1 MSRPPLKRLGAALTA
16 TLTAASLIAAAPVP
30 TSSIKATSAEFRGDL
45 QIDVTEAGRTAVV
58 VPDDTVVSLA
68 DITVEVAHGF
78 AGIILTDLDD
88 DSGFSLRAIR
98 YPETETYGSSHV
110 MKNIEVAEGDAEPS
124 TYPGGPSSRSCNAD
138 CRLPAGT
145 YTLLAITEDGV
156 AASLGLDLGDG
167 ATAVADESLTPIRI
181 VVDDPDPLGGDF
193 DTLESH
199 GGARATSQSPVSG
212 RAFAFQQVSTRTT
225 STGAG
230 IVYVEHCHTLDGEC
244 SSTIGF
250 NVYHP
255 TAVTTDGST
264 SFIQTELAPGAHGS
278 HVSWS
283 VEAVGG
289 GELTIAID
297 ALRVYPD

>member
-1 MSRPPLKRLGAALTA
+1 MSRARLKLLGAALTA
-16 TLTAASLIAAAPVP
+16 ALAAASVVAAAPAP
-30 TSSIKATSAEFRGDL
+30 ASSIEASSIELRGDL
-45 QIDVTEAGRTAVV
+45 RIDVTEAGRTELV
-58 VPDDTVVSLA
+58 VPDDTVVSWD

-98 YPETETYGSSHV
+98 YPETFGSSHV
-110 MKNIEVAEGDAEPS
+110 MRTIEVAEEDAEEP

-156 AASLGLDLGDG
+156 DASLGLDLGDG
-167 ATAVADESLTPIRI
+167 ATAVTDELLTPIGI
-181 VVDDPDPLGGDF
+181 VVYDPDPIGGDF
-193 DTLESH
+193 DTVESQR
-199 GGARATSQSPVSG
+199 GARAISSFPERG
-212 RAFAFQQVSTRTT
+212 RALAFQQVSTRTS

-230 IVYVEHCHTLDGEC
+230 AVYVEHCHTVDGEC
-244 SSTIGF
+244 TFTGF
-250 NVYHP
+250 DVYHP

-264 SFIQTELAPGAHGS
+264 SFMATELAPGAHGS

-283 VEAVGG
+283 VDAVGG
-289 GELTIAID
+289 GELTIVTD
-297 ALRVYPD
+297 TLRVYPD